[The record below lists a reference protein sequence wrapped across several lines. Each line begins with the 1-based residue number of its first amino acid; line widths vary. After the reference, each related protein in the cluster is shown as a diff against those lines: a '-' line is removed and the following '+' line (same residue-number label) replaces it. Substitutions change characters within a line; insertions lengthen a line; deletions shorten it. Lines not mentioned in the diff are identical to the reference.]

1 MRYSVDCEVARK
13 TADDREYWMRRKQA
27 CDLAPPTTACVHK
40 ITGETFRVLTSELP
54 TKITHSVAIVAPGKA
69 STWPDLVKQSLTM

>member
-13 TADDREYWMRRKQA
+13 PPMIASIGCEGNRLA
-27 CDLAPPTTACVHK
+27 IAPPTTACVHK
-40 ITGETFRVLTSELP
+40 ITGETFRVLTSELL

-69 STWPDLVKQSLTM
+69 STSPDLVKQSLTM